1 MFSIGTQALAVG
13 GTLSAL
19 AALAHLACVVLG
31 PAAYRFMGAGE
42 RMARAAEAG
51 KAMPTIVT
59 VTIALVL
66 FSWALF
72 AFSGA
77 GLIGHL
83 PLTGLALPAISLVYF
98 ARAIAFPLLKPL
110 FPENSTT
117 FWLVSS
123 AICLVLGLLY
133 AVGTFSLWSE
143 Q

>member
-1 MFSIGTQALAVG
+1 MYSVGALALVIG

-19 AALAHLACVVLG
+19 AAVAHLACIVLG

-42 RMARAAEAG
+42 RMVRAVEAG
-51 KAMPTIVT
+51 KSKPIV
-59 VTIALVL
+59 VTGAIAVL
-66 FSWALF
+66 LFAWAAY

-83 PLTGLALPAISLVYF
+83 PLTDLALPAIGLVYLV
-98 ARAIAFPLLKPL
+98 RALGFPLLKPL

-123 AICLVLGLLY
+123 SICLVLGLLY
-133 AVGTFSLWSE
+133 AAGTIAVWSE
-143 Q
+143 